1 VVEIIRKAGALW
13 IGGLRRGQ
21 GTIRTESKVLDAVPY
36 SFATRF
42 EDRPGTNPEEL
53 IAAAHAACY
62 AMAFTNTL
70 VHRGYK
76 PLSID
81 VHAACILEKQ
91 EEGSAIT
98 KMKLI
103 ARCVVPEID
112 SDTLFKVAKEADE
125 GCPVSNLLRPGLT
138 IDIETELLS

>member
-1 VVEIIRKAGALW
+1 MIEIIRKAGAVW
-13 IGGLRRGQ
+13 IGGLRRGK

-36 SFATRF
+36 TFATRF

-53 IAAAHAACY
+53 LAAAHAACY

-70 VHRGYK
+70 VRSGYK

-81 VHAACILEKQ
+81 VRAACVLEKQ
-91 EEGSAIT
+91 DEGSAIT
-98 KMKLI
+98 RMKLL
-103 ARCVVPEID
+103 ARCVVPEIE
-112 SDTLFKVAKEADE
+112 SDTLFEVAKEADQ

-138 IDIETELLS
+138 IELETELLG